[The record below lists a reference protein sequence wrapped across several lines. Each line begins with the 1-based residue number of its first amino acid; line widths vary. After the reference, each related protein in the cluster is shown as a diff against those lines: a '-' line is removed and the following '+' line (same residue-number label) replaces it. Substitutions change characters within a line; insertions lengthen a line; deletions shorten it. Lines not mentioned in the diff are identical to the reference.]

1 LANIKGQTETVKKR
15 RKSKFKIKPSL
26 IAIYAS
32 VFILVVVIIFVGYQR
47 PTNDAVVANAIDTA
61 NNSPSVDDV
70 VATKIAAVVAEGID
84 LSIAPNVSSLAISTE
99 AKIQFDQVNNVSSS
113 KPQIVGVVA
122 SNRLVSK
129 YTVLA
134 GDTVDTIAAQF
145 KISKDTLKW
154 ANNMIYDNL
163 TVGKELKILPIDG
176 VLYDVK
182 AGDTVESIATKYKVD
197 QNRLVIYN
205 DLDVSGL
212 QPNTQIILP
221 SADLPANER
230 PGYVAPVVY
239 SYAGT
244 GTGMGGQSWN
254 IGRGTGP
261 CPSYGYGQCVCYAYS
276 RRIELGLPVG
286 TNWGNASSWAYNA
299 RNAGLTVD
307 KTPTYGSIIQ
317 NGGGW
322 YGHVGIVEDILPN
335 GDLKISEMNAYVY
348 GGGWNIVN
356 GRIIPAGNVGLFL
369 YIH

>member
-1 LANIKGQTETVKKR
+1 MADIKGQTETVKKR

-32 VFILVVVIIFVGYQR
+32 VFILVVAIIFVGYQR

-221 SADLPANER
+221 SAD
-230 PGYVAPVVY
+230 
-239 SYAGT
+239 
-244 GTGMGGQSWN
+244 
-254 IGRGTGP
+254 
-261 CPSYGYGQCVCYAYS
+261 
-276 RRIELGLPVG
+276 
-286 TNWGNASSWAYNA
+286 
-299 RNAGLTVD
+299 
-307 KTPTYGSIIQ
+307 
-317 NGGGW
+317 
-322 YGHVGIVEDILPN
+322 
-335 GDLKISEMNAYVY
+335 
-348 GGGWNIVN
+348 
-356 GRIIPAGNVGLFL
+356 
-369 YIH
+369 